1 MQSKPKLAA
10 LLASVAT
17 LFLTHSAYAKTTVK
31 SWPPKFE
38 QYPATNTFK
47 GRLTFDRFGCG
58 RKFRD
63 QIKYAIRTQGVN
75 FAGDSL
81 LVEWGCGSY
90 CQSHGIVYGPTGKV
104 NCELPTSQVGAKFKK
119 NSRLIILN
127 PAEELKTV
135 PADEA
140 KYFTPTKYFV
150 WNKGTL
156 SELFPP
162 DDSGNKV
169 SKERKD

>member
-1 MQSKPKLAA
+1 MQSKTGNFCLAV
-10 LLASVAT
+10 SVAT
-17 LFLTHSAYAKTTVK
+17 LLSTPSAEAKPISK
-31 SWPPKFE
+31 NWPPRFD
-38 QYPATNTFK
+38 QYPVTKTYK
-47 GRLTFDRFGCG
+47 GKLTFDRFGCG

-81 LVEWGCGSY
+81 LVEWGCGTY

-104 NCELPTSQVGAKFKK
+104 NCQLPASQVGVKFRK

-127 PAEELKTV
+127 PPELLKTA

-140 KYFTPTKYFV
+140 KYFTPTKYFI
-150 WNKGTL
+150 WNEGKL

-162 DDSGNKV
+162 NNFGNKIQ
-169 SKERKD
+169 